1 MIPQPERKFISH
13 NDYLETEEHAEYKS
27 EYYHGEIF
35 AMTGA
40 SHNHNL
46 ITGNVFASLHRALR
60 ESDCFVYTGDMKVQ
74 IDRARHYVYPDVS
87 VVCGEI
93 EFAENRNDTITNP
106 AVIIEVLSESTK
118 DYDRGSKFKAYRNIR
133 TLADYI
139 LIDQYSYHIEH
150 FLKNNAGKWE
160 LEDFRKASDVFALRS
175 VDATLSLEDVYYR
188 VSGLC
193 ED

>member
-1 MIPQPERKFISH
+1 M
-13 NDYLETEEHAEYKS
+13 EESAEYKS

-40 SHNHNL
+40 SVSHNI
-46 ITGNVFASLHRALR
+46 ITSNVITSLHIALR
-60 ESDCFVYTGDMKVQ
+60 NSDCFVFPGDMKIQ
-74 IDRARHYVYPDVS
+74 IDPAGHYAYPDVS

-93 EFAENRNDTITNP
+93 EFAENRNDIIANP

-133 TLADYI
+133 TLTDYI

-150 FLKNNAGKWE
+150 FFKNKSGKWE
-160 LEDFRKASDVFALRS
+160 LNEFDKLSDVFVLRS

-188 VSGLC
+188 VSGVC
-193 ED
+193 KD